1 MKPPVIAM
9 TFQGRLAQVGMTIY
23 GEHWRGALAL
33 ALGVTPQTMSRWL
46 AGSVSNKDVDSLLID
61 VLTKAR
67 AKSAE
72 QEREMK
78 ALEHQLVRYVV
89 RQAEARV

>member
-1 MKPPVIAM
+1 MKPPVIAT
-9 TFQGRLAQVGMTIY
+9 TFQGRLAQVGQAIY

-46 AGSVSNKDVDSLLID
+46 GGSVSNKDVDGLLID
-61 VLTKAR
+61 ALTRAR
-67 AKSAE
+67 AKSVA
-72 QEREMK
+72 QEKSMR
-78 ALEHQLVRYVV
+78 ALEHQLVRFVV